1 MIVGARKEKFNVV
14 EIDGIK
20 VALQDHDAESQAMGR
35 TETELAFHLAD
46 SYISIQEVTDWQDY
60 SIYDMDYRE
69 LDSGVYDHPD
79 ITIWQALG
87 EIVDDLKEPTHR
99 SNLEG
104 NIRVDSTMIA
114 ETLVFAVVFIF
125 GRKIDY
131 D

>member
-1 MIVGARKEKFNVV
+1 
-14 EIDGIK
+14 
-20 VALQDHDAESQAMGR
+20 
-35 TETELAFHLAD
+35 
-46 SYISIQEVTDWQDY
+46 
-60 SIYDMDYRE
+60 MDYRE